1 MEFNLFDKLRKPES
15 TEDKIQKAREY
26 RSRMSDEEF
35 KTCQEIILVQ
45 TISDLED
52 KLKAMITTSK
62 QTLLW
67 LDDEEVLKQV
77 AKRIEKKIVE
87 SESWKLW
94 TLWDKNFVK
103 GFLPIVVEAIKLC
116 IKDLK

>member
-1 MEFNLFDKLRKPES
+1 MEFNLFDKLRQPES
-15 TEDKIQKAREY
+15 IEEKIQKAREY
-26 RSRMSDEEF
+26 KSNMSDEEL
-35 KTCQEIILVQ
+35 KACQEIILVQ

-52 KLKAMITTSK
+52 KLKATITTSK

-67 LDDEEVLKQV
+67 LEDEEVLKQV
-77 AKRIEKKIVE
+77 AKRVEKKIVE
-87 SESWKLW
+87 SEPWKLW

-103 GFLPIVVEAIKLC
+103 WFLPIVVEALKLC